1 MLVDSVRLDTVDLAL
16 LHALQVDG
24 RAPFSRI
31 AEVLEVSDRT
41 IARRFARLRAR
52 GLARVCGVPDSY
64 RIGQSEWLV
73 RLRVRAGGA
82 NIVARDLARRP
93 DTAWV
98 TVLAGGAEVM
108 TILRVDGEQPLP
120 ALSRHSQVLAVD
132 TQRLL
137 RHLTELRWR
146 GRTSA
151 LSAEQVAAL
160 GPPEPGVAEAIS
172 LTDLD
177 RRLLPALARDG
188 RADYPS
194 LSQAVG
200 WSESAVRRRLDELR
214 RQRVVRF
221 DVEIDAAALGFP
233 VHALLWLNVAPA
245 RLSGVARMLAG
256 HPEVAFAGATTGA
269 HNLLAIVVC
278 RNAAALFDYL
288 TDRIGTIEGIE
299 RMESAPITAIA
310 KRSAPAD

>member
-1 MLVDSVRLDTVDLAL
+1 MDSVRLDTVDLAL
-16 LHALQVDG
+16 LHALQIDG

-31 AEVLEVSDRT
+31 AEVLDVSDRT
-41 IARRFARLRAR
+41 IARRFARLRAQS
-52 GLARVCGVPDSY
+52 LARVCGVPDSS

-82 NIVARDLARRP
+82 DIVARDLARRP

-108 TILRVDGEQPLP
+108 ATLRVDGERPLP
-120 ALSRHSQVLAVD
+120 ALSVHSQVLAVD

-151 LSAEQVAAL
+151 LSAEQAAAL
-160 GPPEPGVAEAIS
+160 GAPEPDAAETIT

-194 LSQAVG
+194 LAQAAG

-221 DVEIDAAALGFP
+221 DVEIDAATLGFP

-245 RLSGVARMLAG
+245 RLAGVAQTLAG
-256 HPEVAFAGATTGA
+256 HSEVAFAGATTGA

-278 RNAAALFDYL
+278 RDAAALFDYL
-288 TDRIGTIEGIE
+288 TVRIGAIEGIE
-299 RMESAPITAIA
+299 HMESAPITAIT
-310 KRSAPAD
+310 KRAAPTA